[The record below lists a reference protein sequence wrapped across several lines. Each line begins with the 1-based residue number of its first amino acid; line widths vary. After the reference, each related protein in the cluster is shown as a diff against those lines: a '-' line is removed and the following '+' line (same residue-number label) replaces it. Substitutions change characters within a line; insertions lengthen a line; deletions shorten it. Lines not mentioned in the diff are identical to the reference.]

1 MNQKPLLRLA
11 SLYSQMQLIECFE
24 SGTAV
29 THIES
34 IKDNLESIFNQ
45 VTDTS
50 ILDQIMEL
58 DPALDNVAYRSVLE
72 NSPSSNI
79 SSNQLFET
87 TTNLVS
93 LHDSK
98 RNLYPSNDDMLN
110 RVLSSQFN
118 ATISNFNDINL
129 RDLTEERRANAADE
143 AAAAQAAFMK
153 MNPE

>member
-11 SLYSQMQLIECFE
+11 PLYSQMQLIECFE

-50 ILDQIMEL
+50 IHDQIMDL
-58 DPALDNVAYRSVLE
+58 DPDLDNVAYRSVLE
-72 NSPSSNI
+72 TSPSSNI

-87 TTNLVS
+87 TSSLVS
-93 LHDSK
+93 LHDNK
-98 RNLYPSNDDMLN
+98 RNLYPGNDDMLN

-118 ATISNFNDINL
+118 ATVSNFNDINL